1 MKVYDKEIYEKQESI
16 KFTLLIVIV
25 FLVGF
30 FAGYLASS
38 FTSPKEVR
46 CKRNSSFFII
56 TAHKRK
62 NFHYFAH
69 IHKLYILIHFCPST
83 IF

>member
-16 KFTLLIVIV
+16 KFTLLIIIV

-38 FTSPKEVR
+38 FTSTKVVED
-46 CKRNSSFFII
+46 NTNNII
-56 TAHKRK
+56 ME
-62 NFHYFAH
+62 N
-69 IHKLYILIHFCPST
+69 II
-83 IF
+83 

>member
-16 KFTLLIVIV
+16 KFTLLIIIV

-38 FTSPKEVR
+38 FSSQREVA
-46 CKRNSSFFII
+46 NNNAVQIENVS
-56 TAHKRK
+56 
-62 NFHYFAH
+62 NE
-69 IHKLYILIHFCPST
+69 
-83 IF
+83 

>member
-30 FAGYLASS
+30 FAGYIANS
-38 FTSPKEVR
+38 FTSPKSLPED
-46 CKRNSSFFII
+46 
-56 TAHKRK
+56 K
-62 NFHYFAH
+62 NVK
-69 IHKLYILIHFCPST
+69 IENVSNK
-83 IF
+83 

>member
-30 FAGYLASS
+30 FAGYIANS
-38 FTSPKEVR
+38 FTSPKEN
-46 CKRNSSFFII
+46 NSINNTVQI
-56 TAHKRK
+56 E
-62 NFHYFAH
+62 N
-69 IHKLYILIHFCPST
+69 LE
-83 IF
+83 

>member
-30 FAGYLASS
+30 FAGYIANS
-38 FTSPKEVR
+38 FTSPKEN
-46 CKRNSSFFII
+46 NSINNAVQI
-56 TAHKRK
+56 E
-62 NFHYFAH
+62 N
-69 IHKLYILIHFCPST
+69 LE
-83 IF
+83 